1 MATVLRLRKPT
12 LETDTSPPS
21 QENLGDCGP
30 GSATLAHHLPGGLSG
45 RQRRYKDC
53 IRKSL
58 VIPAA
63 HGRGRECLP
72 LTWSLRKRRFQE
84 TYPTSLMWVLW
95 NLGVMGPG
103 IWLFWSKKKNLNR
116 RDWLRLAAEEREDP
130 LPWEQAPLLPT
141 AKASLGWSE
150 KRSCGQQPPGFFL

>member
-63 HGRGRECLP
+63 HGRVRECLP

-103 IWLFWSKKKNLNR
+103 IWLFWSKEKNLNR
-116 RDWLRLAAEEREDP
+116 RDWLKLAAEEREDP
-130 LPWEQAPLLPT
+130 LPWEQAPFLPT